1 MKTSDKAMILMV
13 EDEPEF
19 GRVVAEFLRKSG
31 YEVVVAESGQQTK
44 RLMKRTKVKIFVVDL
59 GLPDGNGLDL
69 CRFIRNHSK
78 APIVVLTA
86 RDVVE
91 DKVAAFNVGA
101 DDYLVKPVSLKEL
114 LTRIARLLSRR
125 IEDKNRSAMFSFDG
139 VEFDS
144 VSGVLGSGDRKVRLT
159 KKEKGGLEDLLLK
172 RGRALTRMEIMDHVW
187 GDELD
192 PFSNTVNMV
201 VSSLRKKR
209 ALVSSKA
216 LIDSVHGLGYKFVE

>member
-159 KKEKGGLEDLLLK
+159 KKEKGVLEYLLLK
-172 RGRALTRMEIMDHVW
+172 RGRVLTRMEIMDHVW

-201 VSSLRKKR
+201 VSSLRKKL

>member
-144 VSGVLGSGDRKVRLT
+144 VSGVLGSGDKRVRLT
-159 KKEKGGLEDLLLK
+159 KKEKGVLEYLLLK
-172 RGRALTRMEIMDHVW
+172 RGRVLTRMEIMDHVW

-201 VSSLRKKR
+201 VSSLRKKL